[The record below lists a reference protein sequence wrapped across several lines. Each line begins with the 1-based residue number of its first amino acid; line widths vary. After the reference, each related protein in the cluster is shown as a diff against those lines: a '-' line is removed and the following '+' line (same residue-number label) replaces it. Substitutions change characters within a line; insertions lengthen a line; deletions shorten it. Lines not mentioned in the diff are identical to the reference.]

1 MVHLGKDSPPQAKRS
16 SSQSSVSCD
25 PFVQNEVLFTPT
37 TSACCCSCP
46 KEHLFRQ
53 VSMFFAQTGLVSW
66 KACSA
71 KISQVSCWSDGN
83 EAKHARA
90 TLYTE
95 CSWDQWGGTAVSPP
109 VLPQFVCK
117 TCVILSSKIVGVF
130 LSSKIVCVFLSS
142 ELVANLLPSLEIAK
156 TTWQLLAGKPKTR
169 LSIEHNVSHPWY
181 NNFVHLCNHFF
192 VCLQSLNSPI
202 FFIAT
207 KCNIWTWVW

>member
-1 MVHLGKDSPPQAKRS
+1 MSKG
-16 SSQSSVSCD
+16 
-25 PFVQNEVLFTPT
+25 
-37 TSACCCSCP
+37 TSISTSKHVFCP
-46 KEHLFRQ
+46 DWPCFLE
-53 VSMFFAQTGLVSW
+53 SMFCKDLPSEV
-66 KACSA
+66 
-71 KISQVSCWSDGN
+71 CWSDGN

-192 VCLQSLNSPI
+192 VFFAKFKFPNFFYSHKVQYLDLSLIKNEGGNKI
-202 FFIAT
+202 
-207 KCNIWTWVW
+207 